1 MAGGGGLDLIAA
13 FEEEQKTVVF
23 SGKFKNCCDI
33 QPGTTTFWPEMKF
46 TYFFAALSDYLHSAV
61 FTDVSLVCGNGH
73 QRLRAHKVVLA
84 SSCKFFRDT
93 FKVSTRSFF
102 NFYEDFCTIFM
113 ET

>member
-23 SGKFKNCCDI
+23 SGKFKIVVTDRWV
-33 QPGTTTFWPEMKF
+33 PTFWPEMKF

-93 FKVSTRSFF
+93 FKVSTRSLF
-102 NFYEDFCTIFM
+102 
-113 ET
+113 